1 MKINKKYITYMLSAA
16 LTLSVFPSKVQK
28 AYAESDFAVNCDF
41 EDGTA
46 SALTM
51 GAYAGDVMLTN
62 EEENGNRFARITI
75 NSDRGKS
82 TKLDEMPDVYISPDY
97 KIAPKSKTKISIKVR
112 GNDLSALSKDLVFN
126 YTDINNYAELQSH
139 VIWNMGA
146 SQWSGSRGCEIM
158 GLTMFDRWQNG
169 AIASYPGSNFY
180 MNNPAKDNWY
190 KMDLSLY
197 ASAAGNIVKYDVTWL
212 DDETGTVL
220 WTLSNRA
227 LQGGCDDF
235 PLYNLNVIDTLGL
248 NMKLEKASVSG
259 VTLDIDDLMIYSEN
273 LSTREAKALYPSGTS
288 AYFNT
293 DSISIGFSGKMD
305 KSTLNEDNIKIYCE
319 GSSEPVEY
327 TGIASDLK
335 YTLKFGKNLE
345 SGIYRV
351 ELDNSKVMG
360 LDEKNTQIGVLS
372 TQTIEDIKVYSGNIP
387 EVKDLKAKG
396 TVSEGEKLQAEYTYL
411 QTDGIDG
418 MVEVSWLYSDDG
430 KNFFEIPGASGDEY
444 AVDAQY
450 ADKYIRF
457 KALPIRNDG
466 LPGKEQFSNI
476 LLPPLAPAAK
486 NVAIEGFAAV
496 GMTME
501 ARYDFED
508 PNGDEEGDSEY
519 QWYFSDDGKDFSEI
533 PGENKKK
540 YMISEDMLGKYIKVQ
555 VTPYA
560 VVPPYGAPAVSE
572 SSGKIEKDVYTA
584 TNLMKNHSFEEGET
598 GWQLRHYDSDP
609 DPKFNV
615 VDIDAYDGKYCAAI
629 TNRTQNTTGLICNNV
644 KVSAGVTYLFASMA
658 KVHPDASTE
667 YINFSVSYE
676 MSGDESLTSGSIS
689 ASKDEWSRIWRLVYS
704 TKDTTARGVATC
716 WPSGAKGYDYLID
729 DVYIGPLVVAD
740 IPASVPDR
748 IEIPEKGEITQSLIL
763 GDARNQL
770 GTTAGLEKE
779 KTFWNIDSSVKGVY
793 IKDGVLHI
801 TDEAVSGTIYLEA
814 VCKPQFKG
822 RTQNTFTKLYP
833 IELVSNSNK
842 TPRVLNLKLFGT
854 VAEDSKLTA
863 SYDFYQ
869 VDGDAGDCDV
879 EWLWSNTQ
887 DGDYKTIENAS
898 GNTYV
903 VAPEYKDCFI
913 KVRVTPK
920 SEAETGKTEE
930 SNIAAPAMAPVAD
943 NVVIGGKA
951 FVGEV
956 LSVDFSWSDVNKD
969 DNMAENKYQ
978 WYRSDNEKDGYV
990 KIDGA
995 VGKNYILTK
1004 DDVNKFIQVEV
1015 TPASDNEPY
1024 YGTPTRSENVF
1035 SGPKPPVAKNLKI
1048 TKNGSRLTGSY
1059 EFSQKDGASEAE
1071 SICTWYVNDSKVAT
1085 GTDYTIDFS
1094 GTKTVKFEV
1103 VPVADKE
1110 PSVGE
1115 AVSITQSV
1123 SGGGGGHSGSSGGS
1137 KGGSIPWTGSV
1148 PTVKNDDKPTTTEPI
1163 DLSGHWSENYAKNAL
1178 KNGIMSLD
1186 KENKFNPDKY
1196 VTRSELITYIFKVQ
1210 GYKET
1215 AYRNEFADVS
1225 ANDSYAKM
1233 LQTMV
1238 DKGIISKDVNFRPN
1252 DNISRQELAKVLC
1265 IILGL
1270 SKEADINVYQDKELI
1285 GEWARGYVAAVVNS
1299 KLMTG
1304 VSATM
1309 FSPRT
1314 NITNGQ
1320 AAKIITMILEKSY
1333 NSGEDAQE
1341 PQQPVDSDKQTL
1353 INTNVDELTV
1363 AFIGGSLTQGGSVWE
1378 ESVVDT
1384 LKKKTKVKNIKI
1396 VNAGLN
1402 GTMSEFGA
1410 SRFSRDVTPAN
1421 PDIVF
1426 IEFAV
1431 NDEKYDALSA
1441 KLYMEQMVM
1450 QCNRMEKKPAVV
1462 FLFAPLPTETV
1473 AGTLQSW
1480 ETEVASKKELADYY
1494 GIKTVNI
1501 HDYMMR
1507 DYEKQKA
1514 AKPALTLSQYYDTMY
1529 KKTGENT
1536 WDVHGGYEKYA
1547 AAINEAI
1554 NADLEGFLKTPKNK
1568 TAFCEENQKY
1578 TEYTSISAAD
1588 ARITYSGA
1596 WIKRDAPFVIGDDN
1610 AALNDR
1616 HFEFFKGGIM
1626 QAISIQ
1632 DASFEFKSDADAVR
1646 LAYVTSKAGCSATVY
1661 VDGKESG
1668 VWRTVSANANFHFPN
1683 AWIELP
1689 KDGKKHTVK
1698 VVLDKPTESNYVFN
1712 AGTIIEKRVK

>member
-1 MKINKKYITYMLSAA
+1 M
-16 LTLSVFPSKVQK
+16 TLSILPTGIHN
-28 AYAESDFAVNCDF
+28 AYAKSDFAVNCDF
-41 EDGTA
+41 EDGTIDG
-46 SALTM
+46 LTV
-51 GAYAGDVMLTN
+51 GEHAGTVEVSN
-62 EEENGNRFARITI
+62 AEENGNKFARVTI
-75 NSDRGKS
+75 SGNYASS
-82 TKLDEMPDVYISPDY
+82 TDPAVMPDVYISPDY
-97 KIAPKSKTKISIKVR
+97 SIEPGSKTKISMKLR
-112 GNDLSALSKDLVFN
+112 SNDHWALSKDLVFN
-126 YTDINNYAELQSH
+126 H
-139 VIWNMGA
+139 VDKSTYEQLKSNIIWNMGSA
-146 SQWSGSRGCEIM
+146 AWNSGWNGGLGSNIM
-158 GLTMFDRWQNG
+158 GLTVFDNWSNG
-169 AIASYPGSNFY
+169 AINSWAGSNKY
-180 MNNPAKDNWY
+180 ITDPKNNNWY
-190 KMDLSLY
+190 SVDMTLY
-197 ASAAGNIVKYDVTWL
+197 TNASGKVVRYDILWR
-212 DDETGTVL
+212 DDETGEEL
-220 WTLSNRA
+220 WNLSNRVYRGEA
-227 LQGGCDDF
+227 L
-235 PLYNLNVIDTLGL
+235 PIYNATVIDTLGL
-248 NMKLEKASVSG
+248 NLRVKKAAVSG
-259 VTLDIDDLMIYSEN
+259 LTLDIDDFVIYSEN

-444 AVDAQY
+444 AVDVQY

-476 LLPPLAPAAK
+476 LLPPLAPVAK

-508 PNGDEEGDSEY
+508 PNGDEEGGTKY
-519 QWYFSDDGKDFSEI
+519 QWYFSDDGSKFSEI
-533 PGENKKK
+533 PGQTEKR
-540 YMISEDMLGKYIKVQ
+540 YVISEDMLGKYIKVQ

-584 TNLMKNHSFEEGET
+584 TNLIKNHSFEEGET
-598 GWQLRHYDSDP
+598 GWQLRHYDDDP

-676 MSGDESLTSGSIS
+676 MSGSESLTSGSIS

-704 TKDTTARGVATC
+704 TKDATTYGAATC

-854 VAEDSKLTA
+854 VAEGSKLTA

-879 EWLWSNTQ
+879 VWLWSDMR
-887 DGDYKTIENAS
+887 DGNYNIIEGATED
-898 GNTYV
+898 TYTV
-903 VAPEYKDCFI
+903 SPEYKDCFI

-920 SEAETGKTEE
+920 TATETGETEE
-930 SNIAAPAMAPVAD
+930 SNIAAPATAPVAE
-943 NVVIGGKA
+943 NVMINGKA
-951 FVGEV
+951 FIGEV
-956 LSVDFSWSDVNKD
+956 LSADFSWSDVNKD
-969 DNMAENKYQ
+969 DNKAQEKYQ
-978 WYRSDNEKDGYV
+978 WYRSDNENDGYV
-990 KIDGA
+990 MIDGA
-995 VGKNYILTK
+995 DGKNYVLTT
-1004 DDVNKFIQVEV
+1004 DDVNKFIKVEV
-1015 TPASDNEPY
+1015 TPASDKEPY
-1024 YGTPTRSENVF
+1024 YGTPKMNEKAF
-1035 SGPKPPVAKNLKI
+1035 SGPTPPTAKNLSI
-1048 TKNGSRLTGSY
+1048 TRNGSRLSGYY
-1059 EFSQKDGASEAE
+1059 EFSQKDGAVETQ
-1071 SICTWYVNDSKVAT
+1071 SICNWYVNGKKVAT
-1085 GTDYTIDFS
+1085 GTDYTIAFS
-1094 GTKTVKFEV
+1094 GTRAVTFEV
-1103 VPVADKE
+1103 IPVADKE

-1115 AVSITQSV
+1115 AASITKNITAGGGSGG
-1123 SGGGGGHSGSSGGS
+1123 SGGGGGGT
-1137 KGGSIPWTGSV
+1137 SIPWTNNTPVIEKKDESTDQ
-1148 PTVKNDDKPTTTEPI
+1148 PQTTQPK
-1163 DLSGHWSENYAKNAL
+1163 DLAGHWAESYAKNAVE
-1178 KNGIMSLD
+1178 KGIMGVDS
-1186 KENKFNPDKY
+1186 ENKFNPDKL
-1196 VTRSELITYIFKVQ
+1196 VTRSEMITYIFKAM
-1210 GYKET
+1210 GYSET
-1215 AYRNEFADVS
+1215 AYKNEFGDVG
-1225 ANDSYAKM
+1225 ANDKFANM

-1238 DKGIISKDVNFRPN
+1238 DKGIISRDVNFRPN
-1252 DNISRQELAKVLC
+1252 DNVSRQEVAKILC
-1265 IILGL
+1265 ITLGL
-1270 SKEADINVYQDKELI
+1270 TDKADINVYQDKDLI
-1285 GEWARGYVAAVVNS
+1285 GDWAKEHVAAIVHS

-1304 VSATM
+1304 ISSTA

-1320 AAKIITMILEKSY
+1320 IAKIVTMILEKSY
-1333 NSGEDAQE
+1333 TGGGEQ
-1341 PQQPVDSDKQTL
+1341 PQQPSQPADTEEQTL
-1353 INTNVDELTV
+1353 INTKTDELTV
-1363 AFIGGSLTQGGSVWE
+1363 AFIGGSLTQGGSTWE
-1378 ESVVDT
+1378 NATVEE
-1384 LKKKTKVKNIKI
+1384 LKKKLGVKNIKI

-1402 GTMSEFGA
+1402 GTVSEFGA
-1410 SRFSRDVTPAN
+1410 SRFSRDVTPYN

-1431 NDEKYDALSA
+1431 NDKNFDALSA

-1450 QCNRMEKKPAVV
+1450 QCNRMEKRPAVV

-1480 ETEVASKKELADYY
+1480 ETGVASKQELADYY

-1514 AKPALTLSQYYDTMY
+1514 AKPSLTLSQYYDPMY
-1529 KKTGENT
+1529 RKTGPDE

-1547 AAINEAI
+1547 EAI
-1554 NADLEGFLKTPKNK
+1554 IEAMNEDINGFIKTPKNK
-1568 TAFCEENQKY
+1568 PAMCAENQQY
-1578 TEYTSISAAD
+1578 TEYTSITAPD
-1588 ARITYSGA
+1588 DKITYFGD
-1596 WIKRDAPFVIGDDN
+1596 WIKRSEPFIIGDDN
-1610 AALNDR
+1610 ASLDER
-1616 HFEFFKGGIM
+1616 HFEMFKGGIM
-1626 QAISIQ
+1626 QAIS
-1632 DASFEFKSDADAVR
+1632 AKSAGFEFKTDADAIR
-1646 LAYVTSKAGCSATVY
+1646 LVYVTSKAGCKAVVY
-1661 VDGKESG
+1661 VDGKEAGTWNTASSI
-1668 VWRTVSANANFHFPN
+1668 VNFHFPHN
-1683 AWIELP
+1683 WIELP

-1698 VVLDKPTESNYVFN
+1698 VALDEPTETNYVFN
-1712 AGTIIEKRVK
+1712 MGTIIERRKK

>member
-16 LTLSVFPSKVQK
+16 LTLSVFPGRFQK

-41 EDGTA
+41 EDGTTDV
-46 SALTM
+46 LTM
-51 GAYAGDVMLTN
+51 GAYAGDVVLTN

-82 TKLDEMPDVYISPDY
+82 TNLDEMPDIYISPDY
-97 KIAPKSKTKISIKVR
+97 KIAPKSKTKISMKVR
-112 GNDLSALSKDLVFN
+112 SNDISALSKDLVFN
-126 YTDINNYAELQSH
+126 YTDISSYRELQSNA
-139 VIWNMGA
+139 VWNMGA

-169 AIASYPGSNFY
+169 SIGSYPGSNFY

-190 KMDLSLY
+190 KVDLSLY
-197 ASAAGNIVKYDVTWL
+197 ASAAGNVVKYDVIWT
-212 DDETGTVL
+212 DEETGTVL

-259 VTLDIDDLMIYSEN
+259 VTLDIDDFVIYSEN
-273 LSTREAKALYPSGTS
+273 LSTREAKALYPLGTS

-360 LDEKNTQIGVLS
+360 LDEKNSQIGVLS
-372 TQTIEDIKVYSGNIP
+372 TQTIENIKVYSGNIP

-476 LLPPLAPAAK
+476 LLPPLAPVAK

-508 PNGDEEGDSEY
+508 PNGDEEGDTKY
-519 QWYFSDDGKDFSEI
+519 QWYFSDDGSKFTDI
-533 PGENKKK
+533 PGQTEKR
-540 YMISEDMLGKYIKVQ
+540 YVISEDMLGKYIKVQ

-560 VVPPYGAPAVSE
+560 VVPPYGASAVSE

-598 GWQLRHYDSDP
+598 GWKLTHYDSDP

-629 TNRTQNTTGLICNNV
+629 TNRTQNTTGLVSNPVNV
-644 KVSAGVTYLFASMA
+644 SQGVTYLFSSMA

-667 YINFSVSYE
+667 YINFSLSYT
-676 MSGDESLTSGSIS
+676 MSGDESLTSDTIS

-716 WPSGAKGYDYLID
+716 WPSGSKGYDYLID

-854 VAEDSKLTA
+854 VAEGSKLTA

-879 EWLWSNTQ
+879 VWLWSDIR
-887 DGDYKTIENAS
+887 DGNYNIIEGATED
-898 GNTYV
+898 TYTV
-903 VAPEYKDCFI
+903 SPEYKDCFI

-920 SEAETGKTEE
+920 TAAETGKTEE
-930 SNIAAPAMAPVAD
+930 SNIAAPATAPVAE
-943 NVVIGGKA
+943 NVMINGKA
-951 FVGEV
+951 FIGEV
-956 LSVDFSWSDVNKD
+956 LSADFSWSDVNKD

-1024 YGTPTRSENVF
+1024 YGTPTMSKQAF
-1035 SGPKPPVAKNLKI
+1035 YGPKPPEAKNLKI
-1048 TKNGSRLTGSY
+1048 TKNGSRLTGTY
-1059 EFSQKDGASEAE
+1059 DFSQKDGAAEAE
-1071 SICTWYVNDSKVAT
+1071 SICTWYVNGSKVAT

-1103 VPVADKE
+1103 VPVADRE

-1115 AVSITQSV
+1115 AVSVSQSV
-1123 SGGGGGHSGSSGGS
+1123 SGKSGHSGGSGGGSGGGG
-1137 KGGSIPWTGSV
+1137 IPWTNPV
-1148 PTVKNDDKPTTTEPI
+1148 PTVKTEEKPNNSEPV
-1163 DLSGHWSENYAKNAL
+1163 DLGGHWAEEYAKNAL

-1186 KENKFNPDKY
+1186 GENKFNPDKY
-1196 VTRSELITYIFKVQ
+1196 VTRAEMITYIFKAQ
-1210 GYKET
+1210 GYTET
-1215 AYRNEFADVS
+1215 AYRNEFADV
-1225 ANDSYAKM
+1225 NTNEPYAKM

-1285 GEWARGYVAAVVNS
+1285 GEWARGYVGAVVNS

-1304 VSATM
+1304 VSQTL

-1320 AAKIITMILEKSY
+1320 IAKIITMILEKSY
-1333 NSGEDAQE
+1333 VLGGDTQE

-1507 DYEKQKA
+1507 DYEKQKS
-1514 AKPALTLSQYYDTMY
+1514 AKPTLTLAQYYDTMY
-1529 KKTGENT
+1529 RKTDENV

-1547 AAINEAI
+1547 DAINEAME
-1554 NADLEGFLKTPKNK
+1554 ADLEGFLKTPKNK

-1588 ARITYSGA
+1588 ARISYNGA

-1616 HFEFFKGGIM
+1616 HFEMFKGGIM
-1626 QAISIQ
+1626 QAINIQ
-1632 DASFEFKSDADAVR
+1632 DASFEFKSDADALR

-1661 VDGKESG
+1661 VDGKQAG
-1668 VWRTVSANANFHFPN
+1668 TWRTVSANANFHFPN

-1698 VVLDKPTESNYVFN
+1698 VVLDKPTETNYVFN